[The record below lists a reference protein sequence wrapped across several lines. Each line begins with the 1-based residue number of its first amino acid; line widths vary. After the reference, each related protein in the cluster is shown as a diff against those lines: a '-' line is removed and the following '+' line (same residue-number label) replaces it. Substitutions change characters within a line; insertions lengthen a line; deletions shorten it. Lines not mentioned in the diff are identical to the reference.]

1 MHTSQKFSQLF
12 TSANEQQKK
21 KDDPTRRNPTVSYSE
36 LNLRQLIG
44 FDIDKVPQYLNHTND
59 SFQKIIHSIR
69 PTMTVNR
76 LEELRHIAILMYK
89 LFLLEKLELLWTMYR
104 RSGTG
109 NLELSTPIEQMNR
122 NIWPK
127 EVRTRIELIHNK
139 HISNNDLY
147 LTFVQHCLGKLYEKN
162 EECQRQLRYRT
173 GHLVDYTWAM
183 EETIKKFVQQGFMY
197 QSVEY
202 ACQIALVQYNY
213 REAMAKQQFLHEN
226 PNQNQI
232 KLFKYLSTLKYQEAI
247 TRHQFTTL
255 KQDIIQDLKPISFR
269 HQLIQKFPNI
279 GSFMH
284 TTLQTKFTQQL
295 INTTETTTVNMLK
308 LSLEISE
315 GQMRHY
321 QKQYNMGMDELWRKQ
336 KILTSN
342 ERFTPAM
349 LHFMGERL
357 AYIDARL
364 ECIYN
369 LKRQLCKIK
378 QKY

>member
-139 HISNNDLY
+139 HISNNNLY
-147 LTFVQHCLGKLYEKN
+147 LTFVEQCLGKLYEKN

-213 REAMAKQQFLHEN
+213 REAMAKRQFLHEN
-226 PNQNQI
+226 PNQNQVSYI
-232 KLFKYLSTLKYQEAI
+232 V
-247 TRHQFTTL
+247 
-255 KQDIIQDLKPISFR
+255 
-269 HQLIQKFPNI
+269 
-279 GSFMH
+279 
-284 TTLQTKFTQQL
+284 
-295 INTTETTTVNMLK
+295 VNHC
-308 LSLEISE
+308 S
-315 GQMRHY
+315 
-321 QKQYNMGMDELWRKQ
+321 
-336 KILTSN
+336 
-342 ERFTPAM
+342 
-349 LHFMGERL
+349 
-357 AYIDARL
+357 
-364 ECIYN
+364 
-369 LKRQLCKIK
+369 
-378 QKY
+378 